1 MTAVAFARLSQ
12 QSRGAFS
19 VVAYSI
25 YGTPQRQPEKVFY
38 GTVQTL
44 EQAASELRKLR
55 DAGVMDVYAIGFD
68 PETANMRKPP

>member
-1 MTAVAFARLSQ
+1 M
-12 QSRGAFS
+12 

-25 YGTPQRQPEKVFY
+25 YGTPQSQPEKVFY

-55 DAGVMDVYAIGFD
+55 DAGVSDVYAIGFD
-68 PETANMRKPP
+68 PETANIRKPTSAPNRLQATAPQG